1 MEIRKISSSIAL
13 YSDGKRLQVIHNLGD
28 EFILGLE
35 FKTYEAL
42 NVDDLSRSSV
52 SDITPIFKVS
62 GYCSRSGEDTQR
74 LKWAIRQFEEFDEY
88 LIAHHD
94 ELVEWWKNPN
104 KEEKNDVV

>member
-28 EFILGLE
+28 EFILDLE
-35 FKTYEAL
+35 MKSYDSL
-42 NVDDLSRSSV
+42 NIDDLSRSSV

-62 GYCSRSGEDTQR
+62 GYCSRRGEDTRR
-74 LKWAIRQFEEFDEY
+74 LKWAIRQFEDFGGY

-104 KEEKNDVV
+104 KEVKNDVI